1 MGDRL
6 ATRFRDTNAQL
17 RSLRNETN
25 SRIGATVETINE
37 YARKLQELN
46 RQIFSYEAGGSR
58 HANDARD
65 ERDRTLESLSKL
77 VDLNW
82 VEGKDG
88 MLTVFIG
95 RDWTLVQ
102 GNKANELVASLKGG
116 EIGMYRVEGKL
127 SRESRRDITEI
138 FRAGEMQELTEVRDK
153 TIVKYMDDLN
163 DLAFGLT
170 SKINQLHA
178 TGTGLKSASN
188 MMKSAYGLNAEA
200 RLQPLPFLKD
210 GIFQL
215 HLVDRENEF
224 VETYEI
230 EIQAGR
236 DTLNDIVQRINQTV
250 NAPELLYASV
260 EEDGSMF
267 IQTGTD
273 YKFIFGDDK
282 TDLTQVLGF
291 NSFFETLKGAEDLRL
306 SDRIMLDPNTISTG
320 RDLYP
325 GDNRVALDI
334 AKLQTDPHMRNDT
347 MTFDEFYNTILADL
361 GLRIQR
367 NQTEKAQQDSLVNQ
381 FSQIRSSISGVNMD
395 EELAKMMQYQKAYE
409 ASARFVGTVDQMM
422 DTLVRM

>member
-37 YARKLQELN
+37 HARKLQELN
-46 RQIFSYEAGGSR
+46 RQIFSYEAGGGR

-153 TIVKYMDDLN
+153 TC
-163 DLAFGLT
+163 
-170 SKINQLHA
+170 
-178 TGTGLKSASN
+178 
-188 MMKSAYGLNAEA
+188 
-200 RLQPLPFLKD
+200 
-210 GIFQL
+210 
-215 HLVDRENEF
+215 
-224 VETYEI
+224 
-230 EIQAGR
+230 
-236 DTLNDIVQRINQTV
+236 
-250 NAPELLYASV
+250 LLYTSPSPRDAS
-260 EEDGSMF
+260 
-267 IQTGTD
+267 
-273 YKFIFGDDK
+273 
-282 TDLTQVLGF
+282 
-291 NSFFETLKGAEDLRL
+291 
-306 SDRIMLDPNTISTG
+306 
-320 RDLYP
+320 
-325 GDNRVALDI
+325 
-334 AKLQTDPHMRNDT
+334 
-347 MTFDEFYNTILADL
+347 
-361 GLRIQR
+361 
-367 NQTEKAQQDSLVNQ
+367 
-381 FSQIRSSISGVNMD
+381 
-395 EELAKMMQYQKAYE
+395 
-409 ASARFVGTVDQMM
+409 
-422 DTLVRM
+422 